1 MIVQVKEIGTRRTP
15 FAMRRTSAER
25 LISANPG
32 KYEIIGDEV
41 QPIKIKAEPKHKKK
55 VAAVDEIKD

>member
-1 MIVQVKEIGTRRTP
+1 MIVYVKEIGTRRTP

-25 LISANPG
+25 LINSNLG

-41 QPIKIKAEPKHKKK
+41 EPIKIKAEPKQKKK
-55 VAAVDEIKD
+55 AAAVD

>member
-1 MIVQVKEIGTRRTP
+1 MIVYVKEIGTRRTP

-25 LISANPG
+25 LIGTNQG

-41 QPIKIKAEPKHKKK
+41 EPIKIKAEPKRKKK
-55 VAAVDEIKD
+55 AAAVDEIKD